1 MGQITLCSR
10 VIRKIV
16 LNNRNSGILPGE
28 AVAAMHPD
36 PIYDLVVHVFVFREG
51 FSKAVVRLIGDNQNL
66 VPLLHPLL
74 AHCGDGKAFWV
85 IMRRHD
91 EDLHRAYY
99 LTKRENF
106 SRACIII
113 PAMETGAVKNE
124 RNTLSVRSNVI
135 INLIRTLTMTV
146 LSFITY
152 PYITRALGDQV
163 FGLYSWANAFVYY
176 FLVLAKISIPSL
188 AIRECSKVKDDKE
201 KLSSLAKTFFLI
213 QGITTLFSFGL
224 MCVFVFSVPSLL
236 ESKELIFLLSLN
248 FLAGAFSFEWIYI
261 ALEKHFYITV
271 RSISFIALGALLT
284 FMFVRRSDTPT
295 FLMNEVYIYAL
306 IAISYTLLTSL
317 INCLLL
323 PRYLSIRKAKL
334 CPIKPLI
341 RPLLVLFLISFAL
354 TLYNQTDQFLLGLID
369 TSKASVGSYSVGV
382 KGIDIVITLITSL
395 YAVFLPRA
403 SYYYSKENKRFY
415 QILIN
420 GSFALTFFI
429 AVPAIATMSTMARPI
444 TSLISGSGDVLSGS
458 NMYQDADWILV
469 TLSLMMLT
477 YSIGDNIY
485 NEILLPMKK
494 EKYYLY
500 AMSAGV
506 ILNVTLSVL
515 FALVFFKDH
524 PAIGV
529 ALATGVSDLLLCAYL
544 IYVSRQYSLK
554 AVFNLNNLK
563 IVLVGI
569 LIGVF
574 SYFFCP
580 FLSSLLGNLFEE
592 AWQISLFSLIIVVF
606 IDAVIYLVS
615 LFLLK
620 EQTIRSFFKKKEA
633 EE

>member
-1 MGQITLCSR
+1 M
-10 VIRKIV
+10 
-16 LNNRNSGILPGE
+16 
-28 AVAAMHPD
+28 AA
-36 PIYDLVVHVFVFREG
+36 E
-51 FSKAVVRLIGDNQNL
+51 
-66 VPLLHPLL
+66 
-74 AHCGDGKAFWV
+74 
-85 IMRRHD
+85 
-91 EDLHRAYY
+91 
-99 LTKRENF
+99 TKK
-106 SRACIII
+106 S
-113 PAMETGAVKNE
+113 E
-124 RNTLSVRSNVI
+124 RNALSVRSNVI
-135 INLIRTLTMTV
+135 INLIRTLTMTI
-146 LSFITY
+146 LSFLTY

-201 KLSSLAKTFFLI
+201 KLASLAKTFFFI
-213 QGITTLFSFGL
+213 QGITTLLSFGL

-271 RSISFIALGALLT
+271 RSISFIAVGALMT
-284 FMFVRRSDTPT
+284 FMFIRRSDTYA
-295 FLMNEVYIYAL
+295 FLMGEVYIYAL

-317 INCLLL
+317 TNCLLL
-323 PRYLSIRKAKL
+323 PHYISLKKARL

-429 AVPAIATMSTMARPI
+429 AIPAIATMATMAKPI

-458 NMYQDADWILV
+458 NMYQDADWVLV

-500 AMSAGV
+500 AMTFGV
-506 ILNVTLSVL
+506 ILNVSLSVL

-529 ALATGVSDLLLCAYL
+529 ALATALSDLLLCAYL

-563 IVLVGI
+563 IVVVGI
-569 LIGVF
+569 IIAAF

-580 FLSSLLGNLFEE
+580 FLSNVLTNVFEE
-592 AWQISLFSLIIVVF
+592 AWQVSLFALVITVAL
-606 IDAVIYLVS
+606 DAFIYLIA

-620 EQTIRSFFKKKEA
+620 EQTIYSFFKKKEA
-633 EE
+633 NE

>member
-1 MGQITLCSR
+1 MSEETKKSE
-10 VIRKIV
+10 K
-16 LNNRNSGILPGE
+16 NS
-28 AVAAMHPD
+28 
-36 PIYDLVVHVFVFREG
+36 
-51 FSKAVVRLIGDNQNL
+51 
-66 VPLLHPLL
+66 
-74 AHCGDGKAFWV
+74 
-85 IMRRHD
+85 
-91 EDLHRAYY
+91 
-99 LTKRENF
+99 
-106 SRACIII
+106 
-113 PAMETGAVKNE
+113 
-124 RNTLSVRSNVI
+124 LSVRSNVI

-146 LSFITY
+146 LSFLTY

-176 FLVLAKISIPSL
+176 FLVLAKISIPNL

-201 KLSSLAKTFFLI
+201 KLASLAKTFFLI

-271 RSISFIALGALLT
+271 RSISFIAIGALLT
-284 FMFVRRSDTPT
+284 FMFIRRSDTQA
-295 FLMNEVYIYAL
+295 FLMGEVYIYTL
-306 IAISYTLLTSL
+306 IAISYTLLTSFT
-317 INCLLL
+317 NCLLL
-323 PRYLSIRKAKL
+323 PRYISLRKAKL

-369 TSKASVGSYSVGV
+369 SSKASVGSYSVGV
-382 KGIDIVITLITSL
+382 KGIDIVITLVTSL

-429 AVPAIATMSTMARPI
+429 AIPAIATMSTMAKPI

-458 NMYQDADWILV
+458 NMYQDADWILII
-469 TLSLMMLT
+469 LSLMMLT
-477 YSIGDNIY
+477 YSLGDNIY

-500 AMSAGV
+500 AMTTGV
-506 ILNVTLSVL
+506 ILNVGLSVL
-515 FALVFFKDH
+515 FALVIFKEH

-554 AVFNLNNLK
+554 AVFNVNNLK
-563 IVLVGI
+563 IVVVGI
-569 LIGVF
+569 VIGAL
-574 SYFFCP
+574 SYFLCP
-580 FLSSLLGNLFEE
+580 FLSNVLSNILEE
-592 AWQISLFSLIIVVF
+592 AWQASLFSLLITVAL
-606 IDAVIYLVS
+606 DAFIYLIS

-620 EQTIRSFFKKKEA
+620 EQTINSFFKKKEVK
-633 EE
+633 E

>member
-1 MGQITLCSR
+1 MDEAT
-10 VIRKIV
+10 KKKD
-16 LNNRNSGILPGE
+16 NR
-28 AVAAMHPD
+28 A
-36 PIYDLVVHVFVFREG
+36 
-51 FSKAVVRLIGDNQNL
+51 
-66 VPLLHPLL
+66 
-74 AHCGDGKAFWV
+74 
-85 IMRRHD
+85 
-91 EDLHRAYY
+91 
-99 LTKRENF
+99 
-106 SRACIII
+106 
-113 PAMETGAVKNE
+113 
-124 RNTLSVRSNVI
+124 LSVRSNVI
-135 INLIRTLTMTV
+135 INLIRTLTMTI
-146 LSFITY
+146 LSFLTY

-163 FGLYSWANAFVYY
+163 FGLYSWANSFVYY
-176 FLVLAKISIPSL
+176 FLVLAKISIPNL
-188 AIRECSKVKDDKE
+188 AIRECSKAKDDKE
-201 KLSSLAKTFFLI
+201 KLASLAKTFFLI
-213 QGITTLFSFGL
+213 QAITTLFSFTL
-224 MCVFVFSVPSLL
+224 MSTFVLSVPSLF

-248 FLAGAFSFEWIYI
+248 FLASAFSFEWIYI

-271 RSISFIALGALLT
+271 RSISFIAIGALLT
-284 FMFVRRSDTPT
+284 FMFIRRSDTQA
-295 FLMNEVYIYAL
+295 FLMSEVYIYAL

-317 INCLLL
+317 ANCLLL
-323 PRYLSIRKAKL
+323 PRYISLRKAKL

-382 KGIDIVITLITSL
+382 KGIDIVITLVTSL

-403 SYYYSKENKRFY
+403 SYYYSKKNKRFY

-429 AVPAIATMSTMARPI
+429 AIPAIATMTTMAKPI

-477 YSIGDNIY
+477 YSLGDNIY
-485 NEILLPMKK
+485 NEILLPTKK

-500 AMSAGV
+500 AMTSGV
-506 ILNVTLSVL
+506 VLNVGLSVL

-529 ALATGVSDLLLCAYL
+529 ALATGISDLLLCAFL
-544 IYVSRQYSLK
+544 VYVSRQYSLK
-554 AVFNLNNLK
+554 AIFNMNSLK
-563 IVLVGI
+563 IVGAGAVIAL
-569 LIGVF
+569 F

-580 FLSSLLGNLFEE
+580 FLSSTLNDILQE
-592 AWQISLFSLIIVVF
+592 AWQASLFSLIITVA
-606 IDAVIYLVS
+606 IDAFIYLLS

-620 EQTIRSFFKKKEA
+620 EQTICSFFKKKEA